1 MSARRDRYHRQLLL
15 PELGAAGQDKLAS
28 ARVLV
33 VGCGG
38 LGTPVVQYLAA
49 AGVGALTL
57 VDDDVVE
64 ESNLN
69 RQVLHRAA
77 DVGRPKVER
86 AQEWVRALDDEL
98 EVRALDERVSPHNA
112 RELTSAH
119 DLVVDCTDGLPV
131 KYLLNDAA
139 VLERVPLV
147 HGAVTAFAGQVLVVP
162 AGGGPCLRCLFP
174 DIPRPEDVPSCQTA
188 GVLGAATGI
197 IGSMMALEAL
207 KLLGTSAPTLT
218 GRFCAWGGL
227 ANSTRILAVPADK
240 DCAVCGAAPRIDA
253 RDPAAYEPVCA

>member
-1 MSARRDRYHRQLLL
+1 VSARRDRYHRQLLL
-15 PELGAAGQDKLAS
+15 PDFGAAGQDALER

-69 RQVLHRAA
+69 RQVLHRQA
-77 DVGRPKVER
+77 DVGRSKAER
-86 AQEWVRALDDEL
+86 AAEWVHALDDEL
-98 EVRALDERVSPHNA
+98 TVRALDERVTTHNA
-112 RELTSAH
+112 RELAQEH

-131 KYLLNDAA
+131 KYLLNDAC
-139 VLERVPLV
+139 VRERVPLV

-162 AGGGPCLRCLFP
+162 AGGAPCLRCLFP
-174 DIPRPEDVPSCQTA
+174 EIPPPEDVPTCQTA
-188 GVLGAATGI
+188 GILGAATGV
-197 IGSMMALEAL
+197 IGSMMASEAL
-207 KLLGTSAPTLT
+207 KLLASAPTLS
-218 GRFCAWGGL
+218 GRFCAWDGL
-227 ANSTRILAVPADK
+227 ANTTRVLGVPK
-240 DCAVCGAAPRIDA
+240 DARCAACGESPTIDA
-253 RDPAAYEPVCA
+253 RDPAAYEPACA